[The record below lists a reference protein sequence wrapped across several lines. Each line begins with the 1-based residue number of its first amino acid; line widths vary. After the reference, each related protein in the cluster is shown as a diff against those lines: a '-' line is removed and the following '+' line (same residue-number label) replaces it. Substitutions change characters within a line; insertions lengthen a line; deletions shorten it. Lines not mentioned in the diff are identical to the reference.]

1 MNIAGSLKALDFVVI
16 AVYLVGVLSLGFWV
30 SFRRKNSEDLFL
42 AGRSLRWPYIGF
54 SIMGTNIN
62 PSMMLAACAVAYSSG
77 MVAANFEW
85 LAWWFLLLLAMVFV
99 PHYMNTRISTMPEF
113 LERRFSRSC
122 RDFLA
127 WYALFT
133 TVVLW
138 LGGTLYAG
146 GLLLSQLMNWPLW
159 VCVLLLTA
167 VSASFTVTGGL
178 LAVAVTDAFQVV
190 LMVIGSVVLLVIALV
205 KAGGVY
211 ALAHKVPPDYWRLF
225 RDANDVHY
233 PWPAIILGYPV
244 LGVWFWCTDQ
254 TIVQRVLGAR
264 DTREGQLGAIFAA
277 FLKVITPILFYLPGI
292 LCFLLYPG
300 LKNPDEAYMTM
311 VVNLLP
317 PGMVGLIISVLIAAL
332 VSTVDAGLNSFGTV
346 FTLDVYCKKI
356 RPNAGNG
363 EIRWVGRLTT
373 LGAAIIAIICAL
385 AMHLAGRN
393 LFDLLQSIIAY
404 FAPPMAAVFLVGT
417 LWRRATAPAA
427 LITLVIGSI
436 VSLGVGGCQLADYPS
451 KEFWPHYLM
460 VSFYL
465 FAVLTVLMI
474 FVSLVTP
481 PPPPEKALPRLRD
494 AHVGERSSK
503 LVWSLWAILGVVMG
517 LIYWFFN

>member
-1 MNIAGSLKALDFVVI
+1 VSIAGSLKTLDFVVI
-16 AVYLVGVLSLGFWV
+16 AVYLVGVLALGFWV
-30 SFRRKNSEDLFL
+30 SFRRKQSSDLFL

-113 LERRFSRSC
+113 LERRFSRTC
-122 RDFLA
+122 RDFVA

-159 VCVLLLTA
+159 ACLLLLTGVA
-167 VSASFTVTGGL
+167 TSFTVTGGL

-190 LMVIGSVVLLVIALV
+190 LMVIGSVVLLVIAMV
-205 KAGGVY
+205 KVGGFH
-211 ALAHKVPPDYWRLF
+211 ALSQSVPPDYWRLF
-225 RDANDVHY
+225 RDANDPNY
-233 PWPAIILGYPV
+233 PWPAIVLGYPV

-264 DTREGQLGAIFAA
+264 DTTEGQLGAIFAA
-277 FLKVITPILFYLPGI
+277 FLKVITPILFYIPGV
-292 LCFLLYPG
+292 LCFVLFPG

-317 PGMVGLIISVLIAAL
+317 AGMVGLIISVLIAAL

-346 FTLDVYCKKI
+346 FTLDVYCKNF
-356 RPNAGNG
+356 RPHANSA

-373 LGAAIIAIICAL
+373 VAAAVVAILCAMAMNL
-385 AMHLAGRN
+385 ANRN
-393 LFDLLQSIIAY
+393 LFDLLQSIIGY
-404 FAPPMAAVFLVGT
+404 FAPPMAAVFLVGV
-417 LWRRATAPAA
+417 LWKRATAPAA
-427 LITLVIGSI
+427 LITLVAGSA
-436 VSLGVGGCQLADYPS
+436 VSLGVGACQLADYPS
-451 KEFWPHYLM
+451 KEFWPHYLLL
-460 VSFYL
+460 SFYL
-465 FAVLTVLMI
+465 FAGLTVLMI
-474 FVSLVTP
+474 LLSLVTP
-481 PPPPEKALPRLRD
+481 PPPPERALPTLRE
-494 AHVGERSSK
+494 AHAGAKASRR
-503 LVWSLWAILGVVMG
+503 VWSLWAVLAIIMG
-517 LIYWFFN
+517 AIYWFFN